1 MPLTVDE
8 KIVFSVMQNNR
19 LRSNMFLNGYNNTS
33 IFKNRLSQNIL
44 TSIQVES
51 LMVWHIHKEQCQ

>member
-51 LMVWHIHKEQCQ
+51 LMVWHIHKERCQ